1 MLTLLETFFQQFGYA
16 AVFFVLVICGFGVP
30 IPEDVTLVAGGI
42 ISGLGYTNVHVM
54 FAVGMAGVL
63 VGDGIMFLLGKT
75 YGTSILR
82 FRPVA
87 KLMPP
92 KRYAQVQEQFD
103 KYGNRV
109 LFVARFLPGL
119 RSPIFLTAGMS
130 GKVSFWQ
137 WLLMDGF
144 AALISV
150 PLWVYLGDL
159 GATNRDWLMQ
169 KVHQFQ
175 HGFMVL
181 IVAVVIGVAWF
192 WWRKRQS
199 LMARKNALLAKRRE
213 RLEAR
218 RLKKQ
223 EKLEKKQQQKN
234 SQNSSA

>member
-30 IPEDVTLVAGGI
+30 IPEDITLVAGGI
-42 ISGLGYTNVHVM
+42 ISGLGYANVHIM

-75 YGTSILR
+75 YGTEILR

-92 KRYAQVQEQFD
+92 KRYAQVQQQFD

-137 WLLMDGF
+137 WLVMDGV

-150 PLWVYLGDL
+150 PIWVYLGDF
-159 GATNRDWLMQ
+159 GAKNREWLMATV
-169 KVHQFQ
+169 KQFQ

-181 IVAVVIGVAWF
+181 IAFILAWVAWF
-192 WWRKRQS
+192 WWRKRQN
-199 LMARKNALLAKRRE
+199 LLARKNALLAKRRE
-213 RLEAR
+213 RREAR

-223 EKLEKKQQQKN
+223 EQLEKNNIQQN
-234 SQNSSA
+234 M